1 MAREDL
7 VRQSSCSSPHS
18 RRLIAAGAAA
28 LLAASAAASVAS
40 AATPVA
46 TFSLPAPSSIAFGTS
61 AIYGSDGL
69 LYAYDGKNV
78 FKQGAVNGSSFAK
91 ISTADAAVTGSDAGP
106 VTFTQ
111 NGSTIVVGTGS
122 GGTDFSSAGK
132 FLTLPAAGG
141 TFTPL
146 SAVIPGQFAF
156 TPLPA
161 SSTVVGAGNKL
172 AMNQGDFASSSVSYF
187 DITSGSNVSV
197 ISSIPGASSELAFGP
212 GGNLY
217 VGVGFDGDNDGAGP
231 DTDHRGEIR
240 SFTIGALDGAF
251 NSATPIP
258 FSSGTLLNAASNNGG
273 NGFFVSQAGYLFAGA
288 GSEGGLITI
297 SPTGDVTSYNLG
309 LSFPA
314 LRYNPTNDQFA
325 AIAFDGATSVFNASS
340 FVPEP
345 GIATSFVLAFGAG
358 SLLRRGRRA
367 A

>member
-1 MAREDL
+1 M
-7 VRQSSCSSPHS
+7 
-18 RRLIAAGAAA
+18 IAVGAAA
-28 LLAASAAASVAS
+28 LLAASSTPRDAN

-46 TFSLPAPSSIAFGTS
+46 TFSLPAPSSISFGTT
-61 AIYGSDGL
+61 ATYGSDGL

-78 FKQGAVNGSSFAK
+78 FKQGALNGSSFTK
-91 ISTADAAVTGSDAGP
+91 ISTADAAVAGSDAGP
-106 VTFTQ
+106 ITFTQ

-122 GGTDFSSAGK
+122 GGQDFSGNSAGK

-146 SAVIPGQFAF
+146 SATIPGQFAF

-161 SSTVVGAGNKL
+161 SSTVAGAGNKL
-172 AMNQGDFASSSVSYF
+172 AMDQGDFSSSNVSYF

-197 ISSIPGASSELAFGP
+197 VSGIPGASSELAFGP
-212 GGNLY
+212 DGKLY
-217 VGVGFDGDNDGAGP
+217 VGVGFDGDNDGPGGP

-251 NSATPIP
+251 NASTPIP
-258 FSSGTLLNAASNNGG
+258 FSSGTLLNAANNNGG
-273 NGFFVSQAGYLFAGA
+273 NGFFLSQAGYLFAGA

-309 LSFPA
+309 LSFPTF
-314 LRYNPTNDQFA
+314 RYNPTNDQFA
-325 AIAFDGATSVFNASS
+325 AIAFDGSTSVFNASS

-345 GIATSFVLAFGAG
+345 GVATAFFCAFGVG